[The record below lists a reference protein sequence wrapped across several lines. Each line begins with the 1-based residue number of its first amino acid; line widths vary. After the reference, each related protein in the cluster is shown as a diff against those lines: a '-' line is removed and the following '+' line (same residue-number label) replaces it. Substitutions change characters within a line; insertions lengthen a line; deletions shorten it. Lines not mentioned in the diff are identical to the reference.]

1 MKGVTPF
8 ISGRRILAKIL
19 GLPVRI
25 NVIGLSELNK
35 D

>member
-25 NVIGLSELNK
+25 NVRHPKGDYEK
-35 D
+35 